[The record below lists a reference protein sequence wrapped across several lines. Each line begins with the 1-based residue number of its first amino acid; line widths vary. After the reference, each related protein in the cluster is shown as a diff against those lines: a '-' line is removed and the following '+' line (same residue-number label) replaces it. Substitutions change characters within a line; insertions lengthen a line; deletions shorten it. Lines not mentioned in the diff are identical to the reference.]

1 MSAQGFGQPGMA
13 EPRRAFNTS
22 RLRNTARLYSR
33 PALGC
38 PGQRR
43 RRAPG
48 AERLHQL
55 WQPPP
60 RPHDLHTVECP
71 VADVVGI
78 GQDRHMRRRQPVPA
92 GQRSPR
98 YRRSPEHSLWAATV
112 TRIPSREP
120 SRSAGTRAFSL
131 TSLVA
136 QRDAGIGR
144 WTLRGG
150 RILLRP
156 GGLGRGGRFR
166 RGGPRHGLPGSG
178 SLDNPGLV
186 PISGRGFQIEDTGGI
201 RIVLAGVPAACPS
214 VRTSPEVSRMPI
226 VYRERCR
233 TV

>member
-1 MSAQGFGQPGMA
+1 MTGQEALRTMSAQGFGQPGMA

-55 WQPPP
+55 RQPPP

-120 SRSAGTRAFSL
+120 SRSADLARSPDQRWL
-131 TSLVA
+131 QSVA
-136 QRDAGIGR
+136 RYLAWGAARSGS
-144 WTLRGG
+144 GAAK
-150 RILLRP
+150 RP
-156 GGLGRGGRFR
+156 AARVGRGT
-166 RGGPRHGLPGSG
+166 
-178 SLDNPGLV
+178 
-186 PISGRGFQIEDTGGI
+186 QMI
-201 RIVLAGVPAACPS
+201 RIWDPGHRSHDV
-214 VRTSPEVSRMPI
+214 
-226 VYRERCR
+226 
-233 TV
+233 

>member
-1 MSAQGFGQPGMA
+1 MSAHGFGQPRMA

-55 WQPPP
+55 RQPPP
-60 RPHDLHTVECP
+60 RPHDLHTVKCP

-120 SRSAGTRAFSL
+120 SRSAVHVSSL
-131 TSLVA
+131 TGALTECDKSKGTWPALKTYFASSIATAQCAGVSPPACAGQAQHRLACTPLSQQRECRTMLV
-136 QRDAGIGR
+136 
-144 WTLRGG
+144 LYRGG
-150 RILLRP
+150 SELRK
-156 GGLGRGGRFR
+156 RGQRW
-166 RGGPRHGLPGSG
+166 RGDALWS
-178 SLDNPGLV
+178 
-186 PISGRGFQIEDTGGI
+186 
-201 RIVLAGVPAACPS
+201 
-214 VRTSPEVSRMPI
+214 SRS
-226 VYRERCR
+226 RER
-233 TV
+233 